1 MAMYKSIKETQKSF
15 RIEGLEGGQV
25 NIRTSKYLLSLP
37 EEEQIKALSD
47 QRERLKEDLASH
59 ETILS
64 QKQDKKADDV
74 DKVIQVR
81 QLFTDMPHP
90 QGGDRY

>member
-1 MAMYKSIKETQKSF
+1 MANGKSF
-15 RIEGLEGGQV
+15 LDFIVDAKDDR
-25 NIRTSKYLLSLP
+25 
-37 EEEQIKALSD
+37 
-47 QRERLKEDLASH
+47 DLAVDFMQLASR
-59 ETILS
+59 EDILPFF
-64 QKQDKKADDV
+64 QEHGYDIKADDV